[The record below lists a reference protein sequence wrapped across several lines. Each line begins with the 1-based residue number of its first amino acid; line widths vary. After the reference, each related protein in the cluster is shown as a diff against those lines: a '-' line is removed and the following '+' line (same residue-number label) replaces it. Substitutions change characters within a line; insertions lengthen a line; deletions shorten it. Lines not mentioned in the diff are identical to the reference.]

1 MNFVF
6 DFANVLFGWQPTAV
20 VRHALPLQALDE
32 ASAAHWARE
41 IFQGYGGDWAEFDR
55 GTVEP
60 DALVERIAVR
70 TGLPPDA
77 VRRVVDAV
85 PIALQPIAATVD
97 LLTRLHALGDPVYFL
112 SNMPAPYAD
121 HLDRSHSFLRCFT
134 DGVYSGRVQLIKPEP
149 AIFELAARRFG
160 VLPGELVFLDDHLP
174 NVEAARAAGWQAL
187 HFIDAAQCERELH
200 QRGLWP
206 RTSPHSADA
215 AARTTSG

>member
-1 MNFVF
+1 MSFVF

-20 VRHALPLQALDE
+20 VRQALPQQAADE

-41 IFQGYGGDWAEFDR
+41 IFQAYGGDWADFDR

-60 DALVERIAVR
+60 DALVERIAAR
-70 TGLPPDA
+70 TGLPPEA

-85 PIALQPIAATVD
+85 PIALQPIAGTVD
-97 LLTRLHALGDPVYFL
+97 LLERLHALGDPVYFL

-121 HLDRSHSFLRCFT
+121 HLDRSHAFLRCFA

-160 VLPGELVFLDDHLP
+160 VPPADLVFLDDHLP

-187 HFIDAAQCERELH
+187 HFIDAAQCEAELH

-206 RTSPHSADA
+206 QALPSTAPARRTPP
-215 AARTTSG
+215 G